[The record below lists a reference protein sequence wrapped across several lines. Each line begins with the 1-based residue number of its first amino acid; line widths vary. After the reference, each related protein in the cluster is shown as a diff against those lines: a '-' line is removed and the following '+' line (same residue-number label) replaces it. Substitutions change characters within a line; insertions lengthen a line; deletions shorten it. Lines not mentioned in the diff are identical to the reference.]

1 MNLVPKNFRIFKLII
16 REDCSRILRKNLEA
30 GGGTTFVADPI
41 NLFGHN
47 ISVNA
52 IVGMNDS
59 GEPSLL
65 ELFFR
70 MVNNF
75 GFYLMGNTE

>member
-1 MNLVPKNFRIFKLII
+1 M
-16 REDCSRILRKNLEA
+16 A
-30 GGGTTFVADPI
+30 GPI

-65 ELFFR
+65 ELIFR

-75 GFYLMGNTE
+75 CFYLMGNTE